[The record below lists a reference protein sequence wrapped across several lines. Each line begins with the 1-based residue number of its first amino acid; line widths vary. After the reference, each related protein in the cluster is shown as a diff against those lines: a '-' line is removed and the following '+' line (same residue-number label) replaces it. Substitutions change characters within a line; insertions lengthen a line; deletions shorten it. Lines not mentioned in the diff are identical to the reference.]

1 MIGAENVARSAPDG
15 YTAMLAVNSFM
26 TMNPHLYKKMGY
38 DALKDFTPVMR
49 LTSASYVLITGPNSE
64 FKSVAD
70 VVRVAKTKPGQVDYA
85 SLGAGSATHVIM
97 EHMADLADVKLNHI
111 PFKTTGLTEVMAGM
125 IPFAFEPI
133 ATAVPVVNGNRVRAL
148 AVSSPS
154 RSTVLPNVPAMSE
167 FLPGF
172 NGDGWHAVVM
182 PARTPSAVVE
192 RLHKELVSIMALP
205 QIRERFAGLGLSV
218 VAGTPAELDST
229 LRADYAK
236 WGQVIKKAQIA
247 LE

>member
-1 MIGAENVARSAPDG
+1 
-15 YTAMLAVNSFM
+15 
-26 TMNPHLYKKMGY
+26 
-38 DALKDFTPVMR
+38 
-49 LTSASYVLITGPNSE
+49 
-64 FKSVAD
+64 
-70 VVRVAKTKPGQVDYA
+70 
-85 SLGAGSATHVIM
+85 
-97 EHMADLADVKLNHI
+97 
-111 PFKTTGLTEVMAGM
+111 
-125 IPFAFEPI
+125 
-133 ATAVPVVNGNRVRAL
+133 
-148 AVSSPS
+148 
-154 RSTVLPNVPAMSE
+154 VLPNVPAMSE